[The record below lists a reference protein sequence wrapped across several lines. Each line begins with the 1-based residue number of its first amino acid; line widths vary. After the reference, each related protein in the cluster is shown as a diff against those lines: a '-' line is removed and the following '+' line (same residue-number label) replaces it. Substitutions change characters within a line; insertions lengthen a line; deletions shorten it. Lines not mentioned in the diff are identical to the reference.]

1 MSEHLG
7 SGVGTS
13 APAAPLILFVCTANI
28 CRSAWAE
35 ARAQQLLPGYRIAS
49 AGTHALRGRGIDPT
63 MAQTL
68 PAGAEKTTAA
78 QQLTRELVADAA
90 LILTMEAAHRGFLIE
105 EFPAAIRR
113 TFTLGQFAETIRTA
127 PAGLPLDELV
137 RWAYLNRVPSR
148 RDSDI
153 ADPYGRGLA
162 AAGKTAVELEGL
174 LGEVAAKLGR
184 PS

>member
-68 PAGAEKTTAA
+68 PAGVA
-78 QQLTRELVADAA
+78 Q
-90 LILTMEAAHRGFLIE
+90 
-105 EFPAAIRR
+105 
-113 TFTLGQFAETIRTA
+113 
-127 PAGLPLDELV
+127 
-137 RWAYLNRVPSR
+137 PS
-148 RDSDI
+148 
-153 ADPYGRGLA
+153 
-162 AAGKTAVELEGL
+162 L
-174 LGEVAAKLGR
+174 LGFPVTTGVSTISC
-184 PS
+184 PSL